1 MINQLSIKNFKSIK
15 DLKLSC
21 KRVNIFIG
29 DPNSGKSNILESLT
43 LLNINDNLRDYIR
56 FENASQLFN
65 DFDASLAI
73 EIEIDSYRV
82 KAIIENN
89 EFKIESYLGFQ
100 SLFLSKMNLRGDPL
114 GASFNDSINNV
125 PKVRYYKFTQDI
137 QFIEGK
143 ETFLKPPFGS
153 NLPSVVL
160 YNKELRDQIQKML
173 LGLGYKLLF
182 RPYDEHFEI
191 YREQDGFSVSFPL
204 SVISDTVK
212 QMIFHLSIIESNRDS
227 SLVFEEPESNTFPL
241 YIKYLAERIAGYSEN
256 QYFITTHNPYFLQS
270 IIEKTK
276 SKDLSINL
284 VEMKNYQTTVTT
296 LEDRNVEEIL
306 GLNSD
311 VFLNFEKVK
320 NP

>member
-100 SLFLSKMNLRGDPL
+100 SPFLSKMNLRGDPL